1 MIREDEDYDR
11 KRILQNFRGKPKS
24 FYGYM
29 RNLQTVRN
37 NVTALMK
44 DGGEMTS
51 ADQETADVLG
61 TYFKEVFTKEDTENL
76 PGTDEMELGWR
87 DDDVEFGISA
97 VEIKLKKL
105 SDDKSPGPDGIHPLL
120 LKECATE
127 VAEPLA
133 LIFQKSF
140 ETSSLPDDWRTANIV
155 PIFKKGSRTDRENY
169 RPVSLTSVPCKIMES
184 MLKEQM
190 LKHLDTNSIVTSVQ
204 HGFMSSRSCLTNLLE
219 SLENWTKALDD
230 GYGIDIVYLDFRKAF
245 DSVPHQRLLKKL
257 KMYGI
262 TGKALEW
269 IGSFLESRTM
279 RVGVRNSFSDWLE
292 VTSGVP
298 QGSVLGPLLFLLY
311 VNDLPQWITTNIR
324 MFADDTKLWHK
335 ISTTLDSQLLQNDL
349 NSLEKWSTIWQLKFN
364 PSKCKVMHVGHDVD
378 TRYFVTNGKSREE
391 LVSVEEE
398 KDLGVHFSKDLK
410 VGTQCLRSA
419 AAARKVIGLVRR
431 HFRRMDKQ
439 DFLLI
444 YKTYIRPH
452 LEYCIQSWSPHLVKD
467 IQCLERVQR
476 SATKLVPALRK
487 YCYEERLQRLGLTT
501 LQRRRERG
509 DLIEVFKI
517 MTGKDKIEKEQFFH
531 LADTAHGLRGHTL
544 KIRKERARLDIR
556 KYSFS
561 QRIVNAWNGLPQN
574 VVAADT
580 TNSFKNRLDSYWTD
594 MDDTSRMA

>member
-1 MIREDEDYDR
+1 MGDFNYPGIDYGTESTKEGNTAASTKFLHKTQDLCLIQNIMGNTRFRMNQQPSRLDYVFTVENNLIDDLAYGVPLGKSDHVTLEWRMTLKKKDPISQQKRLNFWKGDYVQMRDALRQINWSEIMEGKSVNEMWTCFKSIILDLTSSYVPLKEDRRRKNGKWLSRKTIKKIKDRDRLWKKYRKYPSGRNHEEYRIVRNEANKMIREDEDYDR

-29 RNLQTVRN
+29 RNLQTVRS

-51 ADQETADVLG
+51 TDQETADVLG
-61 TYFKEVFTKEDTENL
+61 TYFKEVFTKKDTENL
-76 PGTDEMELGWR
+76 PGTDEMELGWQ
-87 DDDVEFGISA
+87 DVDVELGISA

-155 PIFKKGSRTDRENY
+155 PIFKKSSRTDRENY

-324 MFADDTKLWHK
+324 MFA
-335 ISTTLDSQLLQNDL
+335 
-349 NSLEKWSTIWQLKFN
+349 
-364 PSKCKVMHVGHDVD
+364 
-378 TRYFVTNGKSREE
+378 
-391 LVSVEEE
+391 
-398 KDLGVHFSKDLK
+398 
-410 VGTQCLRSA
+410 A
-419 AAARKVIGLVRR
+419 
-431 HFRRMDKQ
+431 
-439 DFLLI
+439 
-444 YKTYIRPH
+444 
-452 LEYCIQSWSPHLVKD
+452 
-467 IQCLERVQR
+467 
-476 SATKLVPALRK
+476 
-487 YCYEERLQRLGLTT
+487 
-501 LQRRRERG
+501 
-509 DLIEVFKI
+509 
-517 MTGKDKIEKEQFFH
+517 
-531 LADTAHGLRGHTL
+531 
-544 KIRKERARLDIR
+544 
-556 KYSFS
+556 
-561 QRIVNAWNGLPQN
+561 
-574 VVAADT
+574 
-580 TNSFKNRLDSYWTD
+580 
-594 MDDTSRMA
+594 